1 MKYKYT
7 QNDNYGDFASGK
19 VLYSI
24 PGASAFPIRLVSE
37 IFQLCYYKLN
47 SKEKVTI
54 FDPCCGSAY
63 HLTALGFLHPDK
75 IKKIICSDIN
85 PDILKS
91 AEMNLSLLTE
101 SGLNRRISKINGMIS
116 NFGKDSHKEALDS
129 ALKFQNLIKGHNI
142 ETLCF
147 QEDMFEYDAYE
158 KLIDENINIVFA
170 DTPYSN
176 LEHWQGKTAD
186 DNIFLMLENMLNIV
200 THSTIVAIATDK
212 KQKVEH
218 EKYERVRKIKV
229 GKRKITVLQ
238 MKILRK

>member
-24 PGASAFPIRLVSE
+24 PGASAFPIRLINE
-37 IFQLCYYKLN
+37 IFLLCYDKL
-47 SKEKVTI
+47 KTKDKVTI

-63 HLTALGFLHPDK
+63 HLTALGFLNPDK

-91 AEMNLSLLTE
+91 AEKNLSLLTE
-101 SGLNRRISKINGMIS
+101 SGLNRRILEINEMIS
-116 NFGKDSHKEALDS
+116 NYSKDSHKEALES
-129 ALKFQNLIKGHNI
+129 ALKFQNLIEGHKI

-147 QEDMFEYDAYE
+147 QDDMLKYDAFQ
-158 KLIDENINIVFA
+158 KIMDENIDVVFA

-176 LEHWQGKTAD
+176 LEHWQGNIAD
-186 DNIFLMLENMLNIV
+186 DNIFLLLENILQV
-200 THSTIVAIATDK
+200 TNPGVLVAVATDK

-218 EKYERVRKIKV
+218 EEYERIRKIIA
-229 GKRKITVLQ
+229 GKRMISILK
-238 MKILRK
+238 MKI